1 MSTIPANLAGRL
13 QELERLTPAMVDA
26 LGDLVSAE
34 SPSSDVAATAA
45 CAERVASL
53 GTALLGTPPER
64 VELAG
69 CVHLR
74 WQFGSTRAMVIG
86 HFDTVW
92 PTGTLE
98 RWPFA
103 VADGRATGPGVFDM
117 KAGVVQALYGLSLL
131 DDLEGVGILLTSD
144 EELGSLTSR
153 PLIEAMAAGARGALV
168 AEPSSDG
175 ALKLARK
182 GVSMYTLDLA
192 GRAAHASAPERGANA
207 LVELARLL
215 DRATTF
221 ANPGL
226 GTTVTPTVATAGS
239 AGNTVPAHAHAYI
252 DVRATTVVEQERV
265 DEAMRSLA
273 PSDPAVSLVLAGGA
287 NRAPM
292 ERSAS
297 AGLFEVARRLAAS
310 MGLPGLSGRD
320 VAGGSD
326 GNFTAA
332 LGIPTLDGLGAV
344 GDHPHAEGE
353 YVVVEAMPQRA
364 ALVAAL
370 ADELRAPLS

>member
-1 MSTIPANLAGRL
+1 MSTILK
-13 QELERLTPAMVDA
+13 ELERQVPAMVAA
-26 LGDLVSAE
+26 LEALVSAE
-34 SPSSDVAATAA
+34 SPSSDLAATAA
-45 CAERVASL
+45 CADRVAAL
-53 GTALLGTPPER
+53 GTALLGTAPER
-64 VELAG
+64 IELEG
-69 CVHLR
+69 RQHLTWR
-74 WQFGSTRAMVIG
+74 FGPTRTMVIG

-92 PTGTLE
+92 PVGTLA

-131 DDLEGVGILLTSD
+131 DDLDGVGIIVTSD

-182 GVSMYTLDLA
+182 GVSMYTLDLT

-215 DRATTF
+215 TAATAF
-221 ANPGL
+221 ADPGL

-239 AGNTVPAHAHAYI
+239 AGNTVPAHAHAYV
-252 DVRATTVVEQERV
+252 DVRCATVADQLRV
-265 DEAMRSLA
+265 DAAMRGLA
-273 PSDPAVSLVLAGGA
+273 PADPDVSLVLAGGP

-297 AGLFEVARRLAAS
+297 AELFHVAQRLAATL
-310 MGLPGLSGRD
+310 GLPELSGRD

-353 YVVVEAMPQRA
+353 FVLIDAMPQRA

-370 ADELRAPLS
+370 ADELRRP